1 MMEEAQAVATA
12 LGIELPISID
22 QRMAGAEKVGD
33 HKTSMLQDVEAA
45 KPTEIEGLVG
55 TVLELG
61 RMFHQPMPYTDAVYA
76 CAKLLSVNSVAGR

>member
-1 MMEEAQAVATA
+1 
-12 LGIELPISID
+12 
-22 QRMAGAEKVGD
+22 
-33 HKTSMLQDVEAA
+33 MLQDVEAA

-61 RMFHQPMPYTDAVYA
+61 RMLRQHMPYTDAVYA